1 LSAEQVRT
9 TRRNAASVSIAL
21 AALGLFACGGSDH
34 ESVFQGAGVGTSGA
48 GGSGTGQGSGVGGS
62 GSPGGSSGTGASG
75 TGTGGSVSSGSG
87 GGSSGGHAE
96 ACSGLPLDTAPTP
109 ESCVGVAYEAE
120 SVPVDI
126 YVMMDRSVS
135 MTETLQ
141 GGTESR
147 WNGVRTAL
155 QQFIEDQRAGG
166 MGVGIQF
173 FGQSSGRDDA
183 IDCDVSRYAT
193 PRVGIG
199 LLPGN
204 GTALMTALQ
213 DTIPGGFTPTG
224 PALAGAVQ
232 QAKTW
237 AAHNAGRATFAVLV
251 TDGFP
256 TQCEPRSVGDI
267 ADIAR
272 QAAETEPRIHTYVIG
287 LAGDLNL
294 DQIARAGGTRS
305 PFLISQGDVAGPFL
319 EAMLNITQSSVT
331 CEFKIPDPPSQEQQV
346 DLSAVQV
353 VYTPAAGQ
361 VEEIPRAAGIQDCA
375 NATNGGWY
383 YDNPVT
389 PTKISVCPC
398 TCSRFAA
405 GRVDVRLGCK
415 PREVIIR

>member
-1 LSAEQVRT
+1 
-9 TRRNAASVSIAL
+9 
-21 AALGLFACGGSDH
+21 
-34 ESVFQGAGVGTSGA
+34 
-48 GGSGTGQGSGVGGS
+48 
-62 GSPGGSSGTGASG
+62 
-75 TGTGGSVSSGSG
+75 
-87 GGSSGGHAE
+87 
-96 ACSGLPLDTAPTP
+96 
-109 ESCVGVAYEAE
+109 VGVAYEAE